1 MDDIFNSFKERIELG
16 IKNNMPVESR
26 LIMVGE
32 IIYAAERRDLT
43 PLQARE
49 LEILLNLSE
58 IMQNYEVV
66 REQAIFGEL
75 V

>member
-16 IKNNMPVESR
+16 IENNIPVESR

-49 LEILLNLSE
+49 LEVLLNLSE